1 MFSFFTKDCLNLDY
15 FVYIMCLNVR
25 KAYSDLSGKPKIV
38 QFDKYKQ
45 KHLDTA
51 FNDILISLD
60 VTVLL
65 STQKHSL
72 NIVKKR

>member
-1 MFSFFTKDCLNLDY
+1 MDY

-51 FNDILISLD
+51 FNVLYQPNMQQIQKF
-60 VTVLL
+60 TV
-65 STQKHSL
+65 
-72 NIVKKR
+72 

>member
-1 MFSFFTKDCLNLDY
+1 MDY

-45 KHLDTA
+45 KHMDTA
-51 FNDILISLD
+51 FN
-60 VTVLL
+60 
-65 STQKHSL
+65 
-72 NIVKKR
+72 KKGVRNYIIWMDL